1 METKNLSYTV
11 KRAVKNETSRQ
22 VEMTILFLL
31 EGKMTVRYRDE
42 DFRMTEE
49 DIILINPG
57 TEYEI
62 VECTDT
68 LYGIAIYPMQLMSD
82 ILKNSRMMF
91 YCNSV
96 VDMSHSYRDLRDIL
110 FELTAEYTENAHKSS
125 AYNASLLLKLLDCLV
140 ENYQLE
146 VNDLAD
152 EETEADAR
160 MREMMQY
167 ILSNLDR
174 DINLN
179 ELADSMFVS
188 ASTLS
193 RIFKKHT
200 GVYFADYV
208 MQLRVQSSLQLLRS
222 TRQTVTQIA
231 LTCGFANSASF
242 NRSFRK
248 VMGIAPTDYKKKFQ
262 EESTPEEVIEETT
275 EEDIREELKEKGYK
289 KVRGEKSFTALADLK
304 EKPGVKYEKTWNRIM
319 NVGAM
324 SDLTKAN
331 MQYHTLFINEHL
343 HFRYFRVWNVFSR
356 KMMLFDGRSIGVY
369 NYDTVDQV
377 LDFFVQHHLQPYLDF
392 GRRPEVALSAENK
405 PIFYNEEY
413 IDFVSREAWESLLED
428 FLTHIVSRYGLG
440 VVSTWI
446 FELPRDNWHE
456 SSHPEQGI
464 YKGDYD
470 FFNAFKYFYETIR
483 SKIPGAEVGGIGSVI
498 TYDETYLRDF
508 FAKCLENNIKP
519 DFVSFLLFPYE
530 APPESLSPSE
540 SGTGASDEALTGD
553 NIFNRLM
560 IISKNSDC
568 EESQVE
574 KIKAFMKSSG
584 MDYAKTYIT
593 EWNNSISNR
602 NALNDSCFRA
612 AYMVRKLINIY
623 DKVDTINVMCA
634 SDWISSYMD
643 TVGIA
648 NGGIGL
654 LTKDTIRKPAYYA
667 IDFMNQL
674 GEYVIDRT
682 DKFIISRKEN
692 GDIYIVC
699 HNFSWFREN
708 YLMQDEDVDI
718 LENRP
723 MIFEDEKEL
732 NLLIKLK
739 NIGAPG
745 EYCVKRRSMNNS
757 SGSILGEWSKLQFN
771 TRLTRQ
777 DIKYLEAI
785 CLPNLSQSIY
795 SLSREGDIMEL
806 ELKLEP
812 HEISIIHI
820 FRT

>member
-1 METKNLSYTV
+1 METRNLSYIV
-11 KRAVKNETSRQ
+11 KRALKNETSRQ

-62 VECTDT
+62 TECTDA

-96 VDMSHSYRDLRDIL
+96 VDMGHSYRDLRDIL
-110 FELTAEYTENAHKSS
+110 FELTAEYTEDSHKSS

-222 TRQTVTQIA
+222 TKQSITQIA

-248 VMGIAPTDYKKKFQ
+248 VMGVAPTDYRKKFQ
-262 EESTPEEVIEETT
+262 GESITEEVIEDNT

-289 KVRGEKSFTALADLK
+289 KVRGEKSFTALVDLK
-304 EKPGVKYEKTWNRIM
+304 KKPGVKYEKTWNRIM

-331 MQYHTLFINEHL
+331 IQYHTLFVNEHL
-343 HFRYFRVWNVFSR
+343 HFSYFRVWSVFSR
-356 KMMLFDGRSIGVY
+356 KMMLFDGRNIGVY

-377 LDFFVQHHLQPYLDF
+377 LDFFVQHHLHPFLDF
-392 GRRPEVALSAENK
+392 GRRPEVALSSENK

-428 FLTHIVSRYGLG
+428 FISHIVSRYGLG
-440 VVSTWI
+440 VVSNWI

-456 SSHPEQGI
+456 SSHPEQGL
-464 YKGDYD
+464 YKGEYS
-470 FFNAFKYFYETIR
+470 FFNAFLFFCKTIR

-498 TYDETYLRDF
+498 SYDEDYLRDF
-508 FAKCLENNIKP
+508 FAKCHENDVKP
-519 DFVSFLLFPYE
+519 DFVSFILFPYE
-530 APPESLSPSE
+530 VPLYSLPGSDSGMHVTDSIVNEESE
-540 SGTGASDEALTGD
+540 
-553 NIFNRLM
+553 NHRLLV
-560 IISKNSDC
+560 ISKDSDC
-568 EESQVE
+568 EEVQID
-574 KIKAFMKSSG
+574 KISALMKSAG
-584 MDYAKTYIT
+584 MEDVKTYIT
-593 EWNNSISNR
+593 EWNNTISNR

-648 NGGIGL
+648 HGGIGL

-682 DKFIISRKEN
+682 EKFIVSRKEN

-723 MIFEDEKEL
+723 LIFEDEKEL
-732 NLLIKLK
+732 NLLIRLK
-739 NIGAPG
+739 NFGTPG
-745 EYCVKRRSMNNS
+745 EYCVKRRTMNDSN
-757 SGSILGEWSKLQFN
+757 GSILGEWSRFQFN

-777 DIKYLEAI
+777 DIKYLEAV
-785 CLPNLSQSIY
+785 CLPNLSQSVY
-795 SLSREGDIMEL
+795 SVSGDGDIMEL

-812 HEISIIHI
+812 HEISLIHI

>member
-1 METKNLSYTV
+1 METRNLSYIV
-11 KRAVKNETSRQ
+11 KRALKNETSRQ

-62 VECTDT
+62 TECTDA

-110 FELTAEYTENAHKSS
+110 FELTAEYTEDSHKSS

-222 TRQTVTQIA
+222 TKQSITQIA

-248 VMGIAPTDYKKKFQ
+248 VMGVAPTDYRKKFQ
-262 EESTPEEVIEETT
+262 GESIPEEVIEDNT

-289 KVRGEKSFTALADLK
+289 KVRGEKSFTALIDLK
-304 EKPGVKYEKTWNRIM
+304 KKPGVKYEKTWNKIM

-331 MQYHTLFINEHL
+331 IQYHTLFVNEHL
-343 HFRYFRVWNVFSR
+343 HFSYFRVWSVFSR
-356 KMMLFDGRSIGVY
+356 KMMLFDGRNIGVY

-377 LDFFVQHHLQPYLDF
+377 LDFFVQHHLHPFLDF
-392 GRRPEVALSAENK
+392 GRRPEVALSSENK

-428 FLTHIVSRYGLG
+428 FISHIVSRYGLG
-440 VVSTWI
+440 VVSNWI

-456 SSHPEQGI
+456 SSHPEQGL
-464 YKGDYD
+464 YKGEYS
-470 FFNAFKYFYETIR
+470 FFDAFLFFLKTIR

-498 TYDETYLRDF
+498 SYDEDYLRDF
-508 FAKCLENNIKP
+508 FAKCHENDVKP
-519 DFVSFLLFPYE
+519 DFVSFILFPYE
-530 APPESLSPSE
+530 VPLYSLPGSDSGMHLTDSIVNEESE
-540 SGTGASDEALTGD
+540 
-553 NIFNRLM
+553 NHRLLV
-560 IISKNSDC
+560 ISKDSDC
-568 EESQVE
+568 EEVQID
-574 KIKAFMKSSG
+574 KISALMKSAG
-584 MDYAKTYIT
+584 MEDVKTYIT
-593 EWNNSISNR
+593 EWNNTISNR

-648 NGGIGL
+648 HGGIGL

-682 DKFIISRKEN
+682 EKFIVSRKEN

-723 MIFEDEKEL
+723 LIFEDEKEL
-732 NLLIKLK
+732 NLLIRLK
-739 NIGAPG
+739 NFGTPG
-745 EYCVKRRSMNNS
+745 EYCVKRRTMNDSN
-757 SGSILGEWSKLQFN
+757 GSILGEWSRFQFN

-777 DIKYLEAI
+777 DIKYLEAV
-785 CLPNLSQSIY
+785 CLPNLSQSVY
-795 SLSREGDIMEL
+795 SVSGEGDTMEL

-812 HEISIIHI
+812 HEISLIHI

>member
-42 DFRMTEE
+42 DFRMAEG

-62 VECTDT
+62 VECFDA
-68 LYGIAIYPMQLMSD
+68 LYGIAIYPMQLMTD

-96 VDMSHSYRDLRDIL
+96 VDMSHSYRDLRDI
-110 FELTAEYTENAHKSS
+110 FYELTAEYTEDAHKSS
-125 AYNASLLLKLLDCLV
+125 AYNASLLLKMLDCLV
-140 ENYQLE
+140 ENYQLHA
-146 VNDLAD
+146 NDLKD

-222 TRQTVTQIA
+222 TKQTVTQIA

-248 VMGIAPTDYKKKFQ
+248 VMGIAPTDYRKKFQ
-262 EESTPEEVIEETT
+262 EDSLPEEAPEENT

-289 KVRGEKSFTALADLK
+289 KVRGEKSFTALTDLK
-304 EKPGVKYEKTWNRIM
+304 AKPGVKYEKTWNKVM

-343 HFRYFRVWNVFSR
+343 HFRYFRIWNVFSR
-356 KMMLFDGRSIGVY
+356 KMMLFDGKSIGVY
-369 NYDTVDQV
+369 NYDMVDQV
-377 LDFFVQHHLQPYLDF
+377 LDFFVQHHLQPFLEF
-392 GRRPEVALSAENK
+392 GRRPEAALSSETR
-405 PIFYNEEY
+405 PVYYNEEY

-446 FELPRDNWHE
+446 FELTRDNWHE
-456 SSHPEQGI
+456 SRHPEQGI
-464 YKGDYD
+464 YKGEYD
-470 FFNAFKYFYETIR
+470 FFNAFKFFYETIR

-498 TYDETYLRDF
+498 TYDESFLRDF
-508 FAKCLENNIKP
+508 YEKCLQNNIKA
-519 DFVSFLLFPYE
+519 DFTSFLLFPYE
-530 APPESLSPSE
+530 TSSESLLPRDSVKKSQNNVVNE
-540 SGTGASDEALTGD
+540 ETRKERSRVISGNSNYEEEQVDKIRAL
-553 NIFNRLM
+553 M
-560 IISKNSDC
+560 
-568 EESQVE
+568 
-574 KIKAFMKSSG
+574 KAFG
-584 MDYAKTYIT
+584 MEDAKIYIT

-623 DKVDTINVMCA
+623 DKVDIISVMCA

-674 GEYVIDRT
+674 GEYIMDKT
-682 DKFIISRKEN
+682 DKFIVSRKEN

-708 YLMQDEDVDI
+708 YLMQDEDVDL

-732 NLLIKLK
+732 SLFIKLR
-739 NIGAPG
+739 NIGEPG
-745 EYCVKRRSMNNS
+745 NYCIKRRTLNDSN
-757 SGSILGEWSKLQFN
+757 GSILAEWSKFQFS

-777 DIKYLEAI
+777 DIKYLESI
-785 CLPNLSQSIY
+785 CLPNLSQHVF
-795 SLSREGDIMEL
+795 SLSGKGETMEL